1 MNFNENNTY
10 RSKFTVTDY
19 IYCVTFY
26 QNQLSCERSFLI
38 KKFPF
43 CELKKLKKQQLLY
56 IKFSK
61 HVSEIGVSRKE

>member
-43 CELKKLKKQQLLY
+43 CELKKLKKQ
-56 IKFSK
+56 
-61 HVSEIGVSRKE
+61 